1 MDQLFLVKFLL
12 PLFWAIGFYMFAPKS
27 TEKSIKLY
35 ALIGSLV
42 TLYYSIKMYVDLPD
56 AGVLTTLFKFE
67 MPLFF
72 NISYTFAMD
81 GLSGLLLMLNAFL
94 MLIVVI
100 ATWEIKTDKL
110 RLYYFLI
117 FLLTWAVNGSLLS
130 ISLYG
135 FYVFWELMLIPL
147 FILVGVFGGENR
159 RYASFKF
166 FMMTAAGSIL
176 MLASMCYMSALAY
189 KFNGSYDLNY
199 EVIKSLGLQYDG
211 FASPQSLIFW
221 SFAIAFFLK
230 VPVFPF
236 HSWLPDA
243 HVEAPT
249 AGSIILAGILL
260 KLGIY
265 GFLRFVIPLFPEA
278 VAANRDI
285 VMYLGAAGVIYGAL
299 TAWVQKDIKKLVAF
313 SSISHMGYII
323 MGVFSQNPL
332 AVKGAIFQMI
342 AHGISTP
349 GLFIG
354 VHYLYTR
361 THTKKM
367 DMYGGLAAVM
377 PKFSIL
383 FFIITAGSMAVPM
396 TCGFVGEF
404 MIIMGSYQVNTAAA
418 VLAATGIILSPI
430 YLLKMYHL
438 TALGEMKHE
447 ENKSLRDLSLLEA
460 TPMIVLSIM
469 TIGFGLYPKA
479 IMALYDGTINFL
491 VTKGL

>member
-1 MDQLFLVKFLL
+1 MNDLFLVKFLL
-12 PLFWAIGFYMFAPKS
+12 PLIWAVGFAFAPKNNQ
-27 TEKSIKLY
+27 KAIKLF

-42 TLYYSIKMYVDLPD
+42 VLAYNTLLYFELKDPTQLNTILNYSFT
-56 AGVLTTLFKFE
+56 G
-67 MPLFF
+67 FF
-72 NISYTFAMD
+72 GISYTFAID

-94 MLIVVI
+94 LVIVVI
-100 ATWEIKTDKL
+100 ATWDLHTEKL

-117 FLLTWAVNGSLLS
+117 FSLVWAVNGSLMAT
-130 ISLYG
+130 SLYG
-135 FYVFWELMLIPL
+135 FYIFWEAMLIPL

-159 RYASFKF
+159 KYASFKF

-176 MLASMCYMSALAY
+176 MLAAMCYMSALAY
-189 KFNGSYDLNY
+189 KLNGSYDLNY
-199 EVIKSLGLQYDG
+199 QVVKSLNLKFDG
-211 FASPQSLIFW
+211 IWSPQALVFW
-221 SFAIAFFLK
+221 AFTIAFFLK

-249 AGSIILAGILL
+249 AGSIFLAGILL

-265 GFLRFVIPLFPEA
+265 GFLRFVIPFYPESVTA
-278 VAANRDI
+278 FRDI
-285 VMYLGAAGVIYGAL
+285 IMYLGAIGVIYGAL

-313 SSISHMGYII
+313 SSISHMGYIVSGI
-323 MGVFSQNPL
+323 FSQNTF

-354 VHYLYTR
+354 VHYLYMR
-361 THTKKM
+361 RHTKKL
-367 DMYGGLAAVM
+367 DQFGGIAKVM
-377 PKFSIL
+377 PRFAVL

-404 MIIMGSYQVNTAAA
+404 MITAGVYEVNRTVA
-418 VLAATGIILSPI
+418 VISALGIILSPI

-438 TALGEMKHE
+438 TALGEITVE
-447 ENKSLRDLSLLEA
+447 ENKTLKDLNWFEA
-460 TPMIVLSIM
+460 GPLVVLSIL
-469 TIGFGLYPKA
+469 TIVFGMYPKL
-479 IMALYDGTINFL
+479 ITDLFQGTVVFL
-491 VTKGL
+491 TGKGI

>member
-1 MDQLFLVKFLL
+1 MDQYFLVKFLI
-12 PLFWAIGFYMFAPKS
+12 PLLWAIGFIFAPKNN
-27 TEKSIKLY
+27 ERAIKLY

-42 TLYYSIKMYVDLPD
+42 TLYYSSMFYFDLSNP
-56 AGVLTTLFKFE
+56 GTLTEVFKFSL
-67 MPLFF
+67 PQFF
-72 NISYTFAMD
+72 GMTYTFSMD
-81 GLSGLLLMLNAFL
+81 GLSGLLLILNAFL
-94 MLIVVI
+94 LLVVVI
-100 ATWEIKTDKL
+100 ATWNIETEKL

-117 FLLTWAVNGSLLS
+117 FSLVWAVNGSLLAT
-130 ISLYG
+130 SLYG
-135 FYVFWELMLIPL
+135 FYIFWEAMLIPL

-176 MLASMCYMSALAY
+176 MLAAMCYMSALAY
-189 KFNGSYDLNY
+189 RMNGSYDLTY
-199 EVIKSLGLQYDG
+199 DVIKNLGLHFNG
-211 FASPQSLIFW
+211 FWSPQSLVFW
-221 SFAIAFFLK
+221 AFAIAFFLK

-249 AGSIILAGILL
+249 AGSIFLAGILL

-265 GFLRFVIPLFPEA
+265 GFLRFVIPFYPQA
-278 VAANRDI
+278 VDAYRD
-285 VMYLGAAGVIYGAL
+285 VVLYLGAIGVIYGAL

-323 MGVFSQNPL
+323 MGVFSQNPF

-354 VHYLYTR
+354 VHYLYSR
-361 THTKKM
+361 LHTKKL
-367 DMYGGLAAVM
+367 DMYGGLAKVM
-377 PKFSIL
+377 PRFAVL

-404 MIIMGSYQVNTAAA
+404 MITAGVYEVNKVVAI
-418 VLAATGIILSPI
+418 LAATGIILSPI

-438 TALGEMKHE
+438 TALGEISHE
-447 ENKSLRDLSLLEA
+447 ENKSLKDLSFFECA
-460 TPMIVLSIM
+460 PMIVLSVL
-469 TIGFGLYPKA
+469 TIVFGLYPKLVTG
-479 IMALYDGTINFL
+479 LYEGTINFFIN
-491 VTKGL
+491 KGM

>member
-1 MDQLFLVKFLL
+1 MDQLFLVKFLI
-12 PLFWAIGFYMFAPKS
+12 PLFWAIGFVFAPKNN
-27 TEKSIKLY
+27 EKSIKLL
-35 ALIGSLV
+35 ALIGAFV
-42 TLYYSIKMYVDLPD
+42 TLAYSVIM
-56 AGVLTTLFKFE
+56 FNE
-67 MPLFF
+67 MPDTSVLNTLYKIDMPMFF
-72 NISYTFAMD
+72 NISYTFAID
-81 GLSGLLLMLNAFL
+81 GLSGLLLLLNAFL
-94 MLIVVI
+94 LLVVVV
-100 ATWEIKTDKL
+100 ATWDIKTDKL

-130 ISLYG
+130 TSLYG
-135 FYVFWELMLIPL
+135 FYVFWEVMLIPL

-176 MLASMCYMSALAY
+176 MLASMCYMSAMAFKL
-189 KFNGSYDLNY
+189 NGSYDLNY
-199 EVIKSLGLQYDG
+199 DVIKLLNLSHDG
-211 FASPQSLIFW
+211 FFSPQSLIFW
-221 SFAIAFFLK
+221 SFTIAFFLK

-265 GFLRFVIPLFPEA
+265 GFLRFVIPVFPEA
-278 VAANRDI
+278 VDANRDI
-285 VMYLGAAGVIYGAL
+285 VLYLGAIGVIYGAL

-323 MGVFSQNPL
+323 MGVFSQNQL

-342 AHGISTP
+342 AHGVSTP

-361 THTKKM
+361 RHTKKL
-367 DMYGGLAAVM
+367 DQFGGLASVM
-377 PKFSIL
+377 PKFAIL

-404 MIIMGSYQVNTAAA
+404 MIIMGTYQVNKVVA

-438 TALGEMKHE
+438 TALGEMVHE
-447 ENKSLRDLSLLEA
+447 ENKKLKDLTLLEA
-460 TPMIVLSIM
+460 TPMVVLSAMTIVL
-469 TIGFGLYPKA
+469 GLYPKLV
-479 IMALYDGTINFL
+479 MSLYDGTVNFFL
-491 VTKGL
+491 NKGL

>member
-1 MDQLFLVKFLL
+1 MDQLFLVKFLI
-12 PLFWAIGFYMFAPKS
+12 PLLWAIGFMFAPKNN
-27 TEKSIKLY
+27 EKSVKLY

-42 TLYYSIKMYVDLPD
+42 TLAYAVKMFIELPD
-56 AGVLTTLFKFE
+56 AGVLTTLYKFD

-72 NISYTFAMD
+72 NMSYTFAMD
-81 GLSGLLLMLNAFL
+81 GLSGLLLLLNAFL
-94 MLIVVI
+94 MLVVVV
-100 ATWEIKTDKL
+100 ATWDIKTDKL

-117 FLLTWAVNGSLLS
+117 FTLTWAVTGSLLAT
-130 ISLYG
+130 SLYG
-135 FYVFWELMLIPL
+135 FYIFWEVMLIPL

-199 EVIKSLGLQYDG
+199 EVIRSLGLKYDG
-211 FASPQSLIFW
+211 FLSPQSLVFW

-265 GFLRFVIPLFPEA
+265 GFLRFVIPVYPEA
-278 VAANRDI
+278 VSANRDI
-285 VMYLGAAGVIYGAL
+285 VLYLGAIGVIYGAL

-323 MGVFSQNPL
+323 MGIFSQNSF

-361 THTKKM
+361 RHTKKL
-367 DMYGGLAAVM
+367 DQFGGLAAVM
-377 PKFSIL
+377 PRFAVL

-404 MIIMGSYQVNTAAA
+404 MIIMGTYQVNKVVA

-438 TALGEMKHE
+438 TALGELTHE
-447 ENKSLRDLSLLEA
+447 ENKTLKDLTFLEA
-460 TPMIVLSIM
+460 TPMIVLSAL
-469 TIGFGLYPKA
+469 TILLGLYPKLV
-479 IMALYDGTINFL
+479 MSLYDGTVNFFSQS
-491 VTKGL
+491 GL

>member
-1 MDQLFLVKFLL
+1 MDQLFLVKFLI
-12 PLFWAIGFYMFAPKS
+12 PLLWAIGFMFAPKNN
-27 TEKSIKLY
+27 EKSVKLY
-35 ALIGSLV
+35 ALIGSFV
-42 TLYYSIKMYVDLPD
+42 TLAYSIKMFMDLPD

-81 GLSGLLLMLNAFL
+81 GLSGLLLLLNAFL
-94 MLIVVI
+94 MLIVVV
-100 ATWEIKTDKL
+100 ATWDIKTDKL

-117 FLLTWAVNGSLLS
+117 FTLTWAVSGSLLS
-130 ISLYG
+130 TSLYG
-135 FYVFWELMLIPL
+135 FYIFWEAMLIPL

-176 MLASMCYMSALAY
+176 MLAAMCYMSALAY

-199 EVIKSLGLQYDG
+199 EVIRSLGLKYDG
-211 FASPQSLIFW
+211 FLSPQSLIFW

-260 KLGIY
+260 KLGVY

-278 VAANRDI
+278 VDANRDI
-285 VMYLGAAGVIYGAL
+285 VLYLGAIGVIYGAL

-332 AVKGAIFQMI
+332 AVNGAIFQMI

-361 THTKKM
+361 RHTKKL
-367 DMYGGLAAVM
+367 DQFGGIAAVM
-377 PKFSIL
+377 PRFAIL

-404 MIIMGSYQVNTAAA
+404 MITMGVYEVNKVVA

-438 TALGEMKHE
+438 TALGELKHE
-447 ENKSLRDLSLLEA
+447 ENKTLKDLTLLEA
-460 TPMIVLSIM
+460 TPMIVLCIL
-469 TIGFGLYPKA
+469 TIVLGLYPKL
-479 IMALYDGTINFL
+479 IMGLYSGTINFI
-491 VTKGL
+491 VNKGL

>member
-1 MDQLFLVKFLL
+1 MDQLFLVKFLI
-12 PLFWAIGFYMFAPKS
+12 PLLWAIGFIFAPKNN
-27 TEKSIKLY
+27 EKSIKLY
-35 ALIGSLV
+35 ALIGAFV
-42 TLYYSIKMYVDLPD
+42 TLAYSIKMFMDLPD
-56 AGVLTTLFKFE
+56 PAVLTTLFKFE

-81 GLSGLLLMLNAFL
+81 GLSGVLLLLNAFL
-94 MLIVVI
+94 MLVVVI
-100 ATWEIKTDKL
+100 ATWDIKTDKL

-117 FLLTWAVNGSLLS
+117 FTLTWAVSGSLLS
-130 ISLYG
+130 TSLYG
-135 FYVFWELMLIPL
+135 FYVFWEAMLIPL

-199 EVIKSLGLQYDG
+199 EVIKTLGLKYDG
-211 FASPQSLIFW
+211 FLSPQSLIFW

-265 GFLRFVIPLFPEA
+265 GLLRFVIPLFPEA
-278 VAANRDI
+278 VSANRDI
-285 VMYLGAAGVIYGAL
+285 VLWLGAIGVIYGAL
-299 TAWVQKDIKKLVAF
+299 TAWVQTDIKRLVAF
-313 SSISHMGYII
+313 SSISHMGYIV
-323 MGVFSQNPL
+323 MGVFSQNQF
-332 AVKGAIFQMI
+332 AVKGAIYQMI

-367 DMYGGLAAVM
+367 DMYGGIAAVR
-377 PKFSIL
+377 PRFSIL

-404 MIIMGSYQVNTAAA
+404 MIIMGTYEINPLVAM
-418 VLAATGIILSPI
+418 VAATGIILTPI

-447 ENKSLRDLSLLEA
+447 ENKSLKDLTLLEA
-460 TPMIVLSIM
+460 TPLVVLSALTIVL
-469 TIGFGLYPKA
+469 GLYPKLVTA
-479 IMALYDGTINFL
+479 MYDGTVNFF
-491 VTKGL
+491 VNKG

>member
-1 MDQLFLVKFLL
+1 MDNIFLIKFLVPLL
-12 PLFWAIGFYMFAPKS
+12 WAISFVFAPKNN
-27 TEKSIKLY
+27 ERAVKIL
-35 ALIGSLV
+35 ALIGSFVALF
-42 TLYYSIKMYVDLPD
+42 YSVEFYMGLKDP
-56 AGVLTTLFKFE
+56 GVLTELFKLSL
-67 MPLFF
+67 PNFF
-72 NISYTFAMD
+72 GMTYTFALD
-81 GLSGLLLMLNAFL
+81 GLGGLLLMLNAFL
-94 MLIVVI
+94 LVVVVI
-100 ATWEIKTDKL
+100 ATWNLETDKL

-117 FLLTWAVNGSLLS
+117 FALVWAVNGSLMAT
-130 ISLYG
+130 SLYG
-135 FYVFWELMLIPL
+135 FYIFWEAMLIPL

-176 MLASMCYMSALAY
+176 MLSAMCYMSALAY
-189 KFNGSYDLNY
+189 RMNGSYDLTY
-199 EVIKSLGLQYDG
+199 EVIKNLGLHFDG
-211 FASPQSLIFW
+211 FWSPQSLVFW
-221 SFAIAFFLK
+221 AFAIAFFLK

-249 AGSIILAGILL
+249 AGSIFLAGILL

-265 GFLRFVIPLFPEA
+265 GFLRFVIPVYPQA
-278 VAANRDI
+278 VDAYRD
-285 VMYLGAAGVIYGAL
+285 VVLYLGAIGVIYGAL

-323 MGVFSQNPL
+323 MGVFSQNQF

-361 THTKKM
+361 LHTKKLE
-367 DMYGGLAAVM
+367 MYGGLAKVM
-377 PKFSIL
+377 PRFAVL

-404 MIIMGSYQVNTAAA
+404 MITFGVYEINPTVAI
-418 VLAATGIILSPI
+418 LAATGIILSPI

-438 TALGEMKHE
+438 TALGEIKHE
-447 ENKSLRDLSLLEA
+447 ENKELKDLSWLESA
-460 TPMIVLSIM
+460 PMIVLSII
-469 TIGFGLYPKA
+469 TIVLGLYPN
-479 IMALYDGTINFL
+479 LVTGLFEGTIAFL
-491 VTKGL
+491 TNKGI

>member
-1 MDQLFLVKFLL
+1 MDQMFLVKFLV
-12 PLFWAIGFYMFAPKS
+12 PLIWAISFIFAPKNN
-27 TEKSIKLY
+27 EKIVKIL
-35 ALIGSLV
+35 ALIGSFV
-42 TLYYSIKMYVDLPD
+42 CLYYATTFYTNLPD
-56 AGVLTTLFKFE
+56 AGHLTELFKFSL
-67 MPLFF
+67 PHFF
-72 NISYTFAMD
+72 GINYTFAID
-81 GLSGLLLMLNAFL
+81 GLSSLLLILNSFL
-94 MLIVVI
+94 LLVVVI
-100 ATWEIKTDKL
+100 ATWEMHTDKL

-117 FLLTWAVNGSLLS
+117 FSLVWAVNGSLMAT
-130 ISLYG
+130 SLYG
-135 FYVFWELMLIPL
+135 FYIFWEAMLIPL

-176 MLASMCYMSALAY
+176 MLAAMCYMSAMAY
-189 KFNGSYDLNY
+189 RINGSYDLTY
-199 EVIKSLGLQYDG
+199 EVIKTLGLRYDG
-211 FASPQSLIFW
+211 FWSPQALVFW
-221 SFAIAFFLK
+221 AFTIAFFLK

-249 AGSIILAGILL
+249 AGSIFLAGILL

-265 GFLRFVIPLFPEA
+265 GFLRFVIPFYPQA
-278 VAANRDI
+278 VDAYRDVI
-285 VMYLGAAGVIYGAL
+285 LYLGAIGVIYGAL

-323 MGVFSQNPL
+323 MGVFSQNAF

-361 THTKKM
+361 LHTKKLE
-367 DMYGGLAAVM
+367 MYGGLAKVM
-377 PKFSIL
+377 PRFAVL

-404 MIIMGSYQVNTAAA
+404 MISFGVYEVNKTVA
-418 VLAATGIILSPI
+418 VLAALGIILSPI

-438 TALGEMKHE
+438 TALGEITHE
-447 ENKSLRDLSLLEA
+447 ENKTLKDISLLEC
-460 TPMIVLSIM
+460 TPMIVLSIL
-469 TIGFGLYPKA
+469 TIVLGLYPKVVT
-479 IMALYDGTINFL
+479 DVFEGTINFFIN
-491 VTKGL
+491 KGL

>member
-1 MDQLFLVKFLL
+1 MDQLFLIKFLI
-12 PLFWAIGFYMFAPKS
+12 PLLWAISFMFAPKEN
-27 TEKSIKLY
+27 EKVIKIF
-35 ALIGSLV
+35 ALIGSFCILWIAGQMF
-42 TLYYSIKMYVDLPD
+42 TELPD

-72 NISYTFAMD
+72 NMSYTFAMD
-81 GLSGLLLMLNAFL
+81 GLSGLLLLLNAFL
-94 MLIVVI
+94 LLVVVI
-100 ATWEIKTDKL
+100 ATWDIKTDKL

-130 ISLYG
+130 TSLYG
-135 FYVFWELMLIPL
+135 FYIFWEVMLIPL

-199 EVIKSLGLQYDG
+199 EVIRSLGLKYDG
-211 FASPQSLIFW
+211 FMSPQSLIFW

-278 VAANRDI
+278 VDANRDI
-285 VMYLGAAGVIYGAL
+285 VLYLGAIGVIYGAL

-367 DMYGGLAAVM
+367 DMYGGIAAVM

-404 MIIMGSYQVNTAAA
+404 MIIMGTYEVNKVVA
-418 VLAATGIILSPI
+418 VLAATGIMLSPI

-438 TALGEMKHE
+438 TALGELKHE
-447 ENKSLRDLSLLEA
+447 ENKSLKDLSLLEA
-460 TPMIVLSIM
+460 TPLIVLSIL
-469 TIGFGLYPKA
+469 TIVFGLYPKA
-479 IMALYDGTINFL
+479 VMALYDGTINFF
-491 VTKGL
+491 VNKGL

>member
-1 MDQLFLVKFLL
+1 MDQLFLVKFLI
-12 PLFWAIGFYMFAPKS
+12 PLLWAIGFIFAPKNN
-27 TEKSIKLY
+27 EKSVKLY
-35 ALIGSLV
+35 ALIGALV
-42 TLYYSIKMYVDLPD
+42 TLAYSIKMFVDLPD
-56 AGVLTTLFKFE
+56 TAVLTTLFKFE

-81 GLSGLLLMLNAFL
+81 GLSGVLLLLNAFL
-94 MLIVVI
+94 MLVVVV
-100 ATWEIKTDKL
+100 ATWDIKTDKL

-117 FLLTWAVNGSLLS
+117 FTLTWAVSGSLLS
-130 ISLYG
+130 TSLYG
-135 FYVFWELMLIPL
+135 FYVFWEAMLIPL

-199 EVIKSLGLQYDG
+199 EVIKTLGLQYNG
-211 FASPQSLIFW
+211 FLSPQSLIFW

-265 GFLRFVIPLFPEA
+265 GLLRFVIPLFPEA

-285 VMYLGAAGVIYGAL
+285 VLWLGAIGVIYGAL
-299 TAWVQKDIKKLVAF
+299 TAWVQTDIKRLVAF
-313 SSISHMGYII
+313 SSISHMGYIV
-323 MGVFSQNPL
+323 MGVFSQNQF

-367 DMYGGLAAVM
+367 DLYGGIAAVM
-377 PKFSIL
+377 PRFSIL

-404 MIIMGSYQVNTAAA
+404 MIIMGTYEINPLVAM
-418 VLAATGIILSPI
+418 VAATGIILTPI

-447 ENKSLRDLSLLEA
+447 ENKSLKDLTLLEA
-460 TPMIVLSIM
+460 TPMIVLSGL
-469 TIGFGLYPKA
+469 TIVLGLYPKLVTA
-479 IMALYDGTINFL
+479 MYDGTINFF
-491 VTKGL
+491 VNKG

>member
-1 MDQLFLVKFLL
+1 MDQLFLIKFLI
-12 PLFWAIGFYMFAPKS
+12 PLFWAISFMFAPKNN
-27 TEKSIKLY
+27 ERMIKVL
-35 ALIGSLV
+35 ALIGAVV
-42 TLYYSIKMYVDLPD
+42 TFAYSIKMFTDLPD
-56 AGVLTTLFKFE
+56 PGVLSTLLKFE

-81 GLSGLLLMLNAFL
+81 GLSGLLLLLNAFL
-94 MLIVVI
+94 LLVVVV
-100 ATWEIKTDKL
+100 ATWDIKTEKL

-130 ISLYG
+130 TSLYG
-135 FYVFWELMLIPL
+135 FYIFWEVMLIPL

-189 KFNGSYDLNY
+189 KINGSYDLTF
-199 EVIKSLGLQYDG
+199 EVIQSLNLKYDG
-211 FASPQSLIFW
+211 FYSPQSLIFW
-221 SFAIAFFLK
+221 TFTIAFFLK

-265 GFLRFVIPLFPEA
+265 GFLRFVIPVFPEA
-278 VAANRDI
+278 VEANRDI
-285 VMYLGAAGVIYGAL
+285 VLYLGAIGVIYGAL
-299 TAWVQKDIKKLVAF
+299 TAWVQTDIKKLVAF

-323 MGVFSQNPL
+323 MGIFSQNEF

-361 THTKKM
+361 RHTKKL
-367 DMYGGLAAVM
+367 DQYGGIAAVM
-377 PKFSIL
+377 PRFAIL

-404 MIIMGSYQVNTAAA
+404 MIIMGTYEVNKVVAI
-418 VLAATGIILSPI
+418 LAASGIILSPI

-438 TALGEMKHE
+438 TALGELVHE
-447 ENKSLRDLSLLEA
+447 ENKKLKDLSLLEA
-460 TPMIVLSIM
+460 APLLVLSVL
-469 TIGFGLYPKA
+469 TIALGLYPKWV
-479 IMALYDGTINFL
+479 MGLYDGTINFFI
-491 VTKGL
+491 TKGL

>member
-1 MDQLFLVKFLL
+1 MDQLFLVKFLI
-12 PLFWAIGFYMFAPKS
+12 PLLWAIGFIFAPKNN
-27 TEKSIKLY
+27 EKAIKLY

-42 TLYYSIKMYVDLPD
+42 TLAYSIQMFMDLPD
-56 AGVLTTLFKFE
+56 TAVLTTLYKFE

-81 GLSGLLLMLNAFL
+81 GLSGLLLLLNAFL
-94 MLIVVI
+94 MLIVVV
-100 ATWEIKTDKL
+100 ATWDIKTDKL

-117 FLLTWAVNGSLLS
+117 FSLTWTVSGSLLS
-130 ISLYG
+130 TSLYG
-135 FYVFWELMLIPL
+135 FYVFWEAMLIPL

-199 EVIKSLGLQYDG
+199 EIIKTLGLKYDG
-211 FASPQSLIFW
+211 FLSPQSLIFW

-265 GFLRFVIPLFPEA
+265 GLLRFVIPLFPEA
-278 VAANRDI
+278 VEANREI
-285 VMYLGAAGVIYGAL
+285 VLWLGAIGVIYGAL
-299 TAWVQKDIKKLVAF
+299 TAWVQTDIKRLVAF
-313 SSISHMGYII
+313 SSISHMGYIV
-323 MGVFSQNPL
+323 MGVFSQNQF

-354 VHYLYTR
+354 VHYLYSR

-367 DMYGGLAAVM
+367 DMYGGIAAVM
-377 PKFSIL
+377 PRFSIL
-383 FFIITAGSMAVPM
+383 LFIITIGSMAVPM

-404 MIIMGSYQVNTAAA
+404 MIIMGTYEINPLVAM
-418 VLAATGIILSPI
+418 VAATGIILTPI

-447 ENKSLRDLSLLEA
+447 ENKSLKDLTLLEA
-460 TPMIVLSIM
+460 TPMIVLSVL
-469 TIGFGLYPKA
+469 TIVLGLYPKLVTA
-479 IMALYDGTINFL
+479 MYDGTINFF
-491 VTKGL
+491 VNKG

>member
-1 MDQLFLVKFLL
+1 MDQLFLVKFLI
-12 PLFWAIGFYMFAPKS
+12 PLLWAIGFMFAPKNNDRS
-27 TEKSIKLY
+27 VKLY
-35 ALIGSLV
+35 ALIGSIV
-42 TLYYSIKMYVDLPD
+42 TLSYAVKMFFEMPD
-56 AGVLTTLFKFE
+56 AGVLTTLYKFD

-72 NISYTFAMD
+72 NMSYTFAID
-81 GLSGLLLMLNAFL
+81 GLSGLLLLLNAFL
-94 MLIVVI
+94 MMVVVV
-100 ATWEIKTDKL
+100 ATWDIKTDKL

-117 FLLTWAVNGSLLS
+117 FTLGWAVNGSLLAT
-130 ISLYG
+130 SLYG
-135 FYVFWELMLIPL
+135 FYIFWEVMLIPL
-147 FILVGVFGGENR
+147 FILVGIFGGENR

-189 KFNGSYDLNY
+189 KINGSYDLNY
-199 EVIKSLGLQYDG
+199 EIIKSLGLKYDG
-211 FASPQSLIFW
+211 FLSPQSLVFW

-265 GFLRFVIPLFPEA
+265 GFLRFVIPFYPEA
-278 VAANRDI
+278 VDANRDI
-285 VMYLGAAGVIYGAL
+285 VLYLGAIGVIYGAL

-323 MGVFSQNPL
+323 MGIFSQNAF

-361 THTKKM
+361 RHTKKM
-367 DMYGGLAAVM
+367 DQFGGLAAVM
-377 PKFSIL
+377 PKFAVL

-404 MIIMGSYQVNTAAA
+404 MIIMGTYEVNPVVAA
-418 VLAATGIILSPI
+418 LAATGIILSPI

-438 TALGEMKHE
+438 TALGELKHE
-447 ENKSLRDLSLLEA
+447 ENKSLKDISFLEA
-460 TPMIVLSIM
+460 TPMIVLSIL
-469 TIGFGLYPKA
+469 TIVLGLYPRLVTS
-479 IMALYDGTINFL
+479 LYDGTVNFFSNS
-491 VTKGL
+491 GL

>member
-1 MDQLFLVKFLL
+1 MDQLFLVKFLI
-12 PLFWAIGFYMFAPKS
+12 PLLWAIGFIFAPKNN
-27 TEKSIKLY
+27 EKAIKLY

-42 TLYYSIKMYVDLPD
+42 TLAYSIKMFVDLPD
-56 AGVLTTLFKFE
+56 TSVLTTLYKFD

-72 NISYTFAMD
+72 NLSYTFAMD
-81 GLSGLLLMLNAFL
+81 GLSGLLLLLNAFL
-94 MLIVVI
+94 MLVVVV
-100 ATWEIKTDKL
+100 ATWDMKTEKL

-117 FLLTWAVNGSLLS
+117 FMLTWAVSGSLLS
-130 ISLYG
+130 TSLYG
-135 FYVFWELMLIPL
+135 FYVFWEAMLIPL
-147 FILVGVFGGENR
+147 FVLVGVFGGENR

-199 EVIKSLGLQYDG
+199 EIIRSLSLKYDG
-211 FASPQSLIFW
+211 FLSPQSLIFW
-221 SFAIAFFLK
+221 SFSIAFFLK

-236 HSWLPDA
+236 HSWLPEA

-260 KLGIY
+260 KLGVY

-278 VAANRDI
+278 VDANRDI
-285 VMYLGAAGVIYGAL
+285 VLWLGAIGIIYGAL
-299 TAWVQKDIKKLVAF
+299 TAWVQTDIKKLVAF

-323 MGVFSQNPL
+323 MGVFSQNPF

-367 DMYGGLAAVM
+367 DMYGGIAAVM
-377 PKFSIL
+377 PRFAIL

-404 MIIMGSYQVNTAAA
+404 MIIMGTYQVNPVVAM
-418 VLAATGIILSPI
+418 VAATGIILSPI

-447 ENKSLRDLSLLEA
+447 ENKSLKDLSLLEA
-460 TPMIVLSIM
+460 TPMIVLSAL
-469 TIGFGLYPKA
+469 TIALGLYPKLVTA
-479 IMALYDGTINFL
+479 MYDGTINFF
-491 VTKGL
+491 VNKG

>member
-1 MDQLFLVKFLL
+1 MDQLFLVKFLI
-12 PLFWAIGFYMFAPKS
+12 PLLWAIGFMFAPKNN
-27 TEKSIKLY
+27 EKSIKLY
-35 ALIGSLV
+35 ALIGSIV
-42 TLYYSIKMYVDLPD
+42 TLFYAVKLFVELPD
-56 AGVLTTLFKFE
+56 AGVLTTLYKFD
-67 MPLFF
+67 MPFFF
-72 NISYTFAMD
+72 NMSYTFAMD
-81 GLSGLLLMLNAFL
+81 GLSGLLLLLNAFL
-94 MLIVVI
+94 MLIVVV
-100 ATWEIKTDKL
+100 ATWDIKTEKL

-117 FLLTWAVNGSLLS
+117 FTLTWAVSGSLLAT
-130 ISLYG
+130 SLYG
-135 FYVFWELMLIPL
+135 FYIFWEAMLIPL

-189 KFNGSYDLNY
+189 KINGSYDLNY
-199 EVIKSLGLQYDG
+199 EVIKTLGLRYDG
-211 FASPQSLIFW
+211 LFSPQSLVFW

-265 GFLRFVIPLFPEA
+265 GFLRFVIPFYPEA

-285 VMYLGAAGVIYGAL
+285 VLYLGAIGVIYGAL

-323 MGVFSQNPL
+323 MGIFSQNSF

-361 THTKKM
+361 RHTKKL
-367 DMYGGLAAVM
+367 DQFGGLASVM
-377 PKFSIL
+377 PRFAIL
-383 FFIITAGSMAVPM
+383 FFIITAGSMAIPM

-404 MIIMGSYQVNTAAA
+404 MIILGTYQINPAVAA
-418 VLAATGIILSPI
+418 LAATGIILSPI

-438 TALGEMKHE
+438 TALGELTHE
-447 ENKSLRDLSLLEA
+447 ENKTLKDVSLLEA
-460 TPMIVLSIM
+460 TPLIVLSVL
-469 TIGFGLYPKA
+469 TIVFGLYPS
-479 IMALYDGTINFL
+479 LVTSLFDGTVNFFSIS
-491 VTKGL
+491 GL

>member
-1 MDQLFLVKFLL
+1 MDQLFIIKFLI
-12 PLFWAIGFYMFAPKS
+12 PLLWAIGFVFAPKNN
-27 TEKSIKLY
+27 EKSIKLY

-42 TLYYSIKMYVDLPD
+42 TLAYSVKMFTDMPD
-56 AGVLTTLFKFE
+56 AGVLTNLFKFE

-72 NISYTFAMD
+72 NISYTFAID
-81 GLSGLLLMLNAFL
+81 GLSGLLLLLNAFL
-94 MLIVVI
+94 MLVVVV
-100 ATWEIKTDKL
+100 ATWDIKTDKL

-130 ISLYG
+130 TSLYS
-135 FYVFWELMLIPL
+135 FYIFWEVMLIPL

-199 EVIKSLGLQYDG
+199 EVIRSLSLRYDG
-211 FASPQSLIFW
+211 FLSPQSLIFW
-221 SFAIAFFLK
+221 SFTIAFFLK

-265 GFLRFVIPLFPEA
+265 GFLRFVIPVYPEA
-278 VAANRDI
+278 VDANRDI
-285 VMYLGAAGVIYGAL
+285 ILYLGAIGVIYGAL

-323 MGVFSQNPL
+323 MGIFSQNAF
-332 AVKGAIFQMI
+332 AVKGAIFQMV
-342 AHGISTP
+342 AHGVSTP

-361 THTKKM
+361 RHTKKL
-367 DMYGGLAAVM
+367 DQFGGIASVM
-377 PKFSIL
+377 PRFAIL

-404 MIIMGSYQVNTAAA
+404 MIIMGTYQVNPTVA

-438 TALGEMKHE
+438 TVLGELKHE
-447 ENKSLRDLSLLEA
+447 ENRTLKDLSLLEA
-460 TPMIVLSIM
+460 TPLIVLSVL
-469 TIGFGLYPKA
+469 TILLGLYPKLVTS
-479 IMALYDGTINFL
+479 LYDGTINFF

>member
-1 MDQLFLVKFLL
+1 MDQLFLVKFLI
-12 PLFWAIGFYMFAPKS
+12 PLFWAIGFMFTPERN
-27 TEKSIKLY
+27 EKSIKLY
-35 ALIGSLV
+35 ALIGSIV
-42 TLYYSIKMYVDLPD
+42 TLAYSIKMFIDLPD
-56 AGVLTTLFKFE
+56 TSVLTTLFKFD

-81 GLSGLLLMLNAFL
+81 GLSGLLLLLNAFL
-94 MLIVVI
+94 MLVVVV

-117 FLLTWAVNGSLLS
+117 FTLTWAVSGSLLS
-130 ISLYG
+130 TSLYG
-135 FYVFWELMLIPL
+135 FYVFWEVMLIPL

-176 MLASMCYMSALAY
+176 MLASLCYMSAIAF
-189 KFNGSYDLNY
+189 KMNGSYDLNY
-199 EVIKSLGLQYDG
+199 EVVRALNLRYDG
-211 FASPQSLIFW
+211 LMSPQSLVFW
-221 SFAIAFFLK
+221 SFTIAFFLK

-260 KLGIY
+260 KLGVY

-278 VAANRDI
+278 VEANRDF
-285 VMYLGAAGVIYGAL
+285 VLFLGATGVIYGAL

-323 MGVFSQNPL
+323 MGVFSQNPF
-332 AVKGAIFQMI
+332 AMKGAIFQMI

-361 THTKKM
+361 RHTKKL
-367 DMYGGLAAVM
+367 DQFGGIAAVM
-377 PKFSIL
+377 PRFAIL

-404 MIIMGSYQVNTAAA
+404 MIIMGTYEVNKVAAI
-418 VLAATGIILSPI
+418 LAATGIILSPI

-438 TALGEMKHE
+438 TALGELKHE
-447 ENKSLRDLSLLEA
+447 ENKSLKDLSLLEA
-460 TPMIVLSIM
+460 TPMIVLSVL
-469 TIGFGLYPKA
+469 TIVFGLYPKA
-479 IMALYDGTINFL
+479 VMALFDGTINFF
-491 VTKGL
+491 VNKG

>member
-1 MDQLFLVKFLL
+1 MDQLFLVKFLI
-12 PLFWAIGFYMFAPKS
+12 PLLWAIGFIFAPKNN
-27 TEKSIKLY
+27 EKAIKLY

-42 TLYYSIKMYVDLPD
+42 TLAYSIKMFADLPD
-56 AGVLTTLFKFE
+56 TSVLTTLYKFD

-72 NISYTFAMD
+72 NLSYTFAMD
-81 GLSGLLLMLNAFL
+81 GLSGLLLLLNAFL
-94 MLIVVI
+94 MLVVVV

-117 FLLTWAVNGSLLS
+117 FTLTWAVSGSLLS
-130 ISLYG
+130 TSLYG
-135 FYVFWELMLIPL
+135 FYVFWEAMLIPL
-147 FILVGVFGGENR
+147 FVLVGVFGGENR

-199 EVIKSLGLQYDG
+199 EIIKTLGLKYDG
-211 FASPQSLIFW
+211 FLSPQSLIFW
-221 SFAIAFFLK
+221 SFSIAFFLK

-278 VAANRDI
+278 VDANRDI
-285 VMYLGAAGVIYGAL
+285 VLWLGAIGIIYGAL

-323 MGVFSQNPL
+323 MGVFSQNPF

-367 DMYGGLAAVM
+367 DMYGGIAAVM
-377 PKFSIL
+377 PRFSVL

-404 MIIMGSYQVNTAAA
+404 MIIMGTYEINPVVAMVAAS
-418 VLAATGIILSPI
+418 GIILSPI

-447 ENKSLRDLSLLEA
+447 ENKSLKDLSLLEA
-460 TPMIVLSIM
+460 TPMIVLSIL
-469 TIGFGLYPKA
+469 TIVLGLYPKLVTA
-479 IMALYDGTINFL
+479 MYDGTINFL
-491 VTKGL
+491 VNKG

>member
-1 MDQLFLVKFLL
+1 MDQLFLVKFLI
-12 PLFWAIGFYMFAPKS
+12 PLLWAIGFIFAPKNN
-27 TEKSIKLY
+27 EKAIKLY

-42 TLYYSIKMYVDLPD
+42 TLAYSIQMFMDLPNT
-56 AGVLTTLFKFE
+56 AVLTTLYKFE

-81 GLSGLLLMLNAFL
+81 GLSGLLLLLNAFL
-94 MLIVVI
+94 MLIVVV
-100 ATWEIKTDKL
+100 ATWDIKTDKL

-117 FLLTWAVNGSLLS
+117 FSLTWTVSGSLLS
-130 ISLYG
+130 TSLYG
-135 FYVFWELMLIPL
+135 FYVFWEAMLIPL

-199 EVIKSLGLQYDG
+199 EIIKTLGLKYDG
-211 FASPQSLIFW
+211 FLSPQSLIFW

-265 GFLRFVIPLFPEA
+265 GLLRFVIPLFPEA
-278 VAANRDI
+278 VEANREI
-285 VMYLGAAGVIYGAL
+285 VLWLGAIGVIYGAL
-299 TAWVQKDIKKLVAF
+299 TAWVQTDIKRLVAF
-313 SSISHMGYII
+313 SSISHMGYIV
-323 MGVFSQNPL
+323 MGVFSQNQF

-354 VHYLYTR
+354 VHYLYSR

-367 DMYGGLAAVM
+367 DMYGGIAAVM
-377 PKFSIL
+377 PRFSIL
-383 FFIITAGSMAVPM
+383 LFIITIGSMAVPM

-404 MIIMGSYQVNTAAA
+404 MIIMGTYEINPLVAM
-418 VLAATGIILSPI
+418 VAATGIILTPI

-447 ENKSLRDLSLLEA
+447 ENKSLKDLTLIEA
-460 TPMIVLSIM
+460 TPMIVLSAL
-469 TIGFGLYPKA
+469 TIVLGLYPKLVTA
-479 IMALYDGTINFL
+479 MYDGTINFF
-491 VTKGL
+491 VNKG

>member
-1 MDQLFLVKFLL
+1 MDYLFLIKFLI
-12 PLFWAIGFYMFAPKS
+12 PLLWALGFALTPKNNEKAIKTFA
-27 TEKSIKLY
+27 
-35 ALIGSLV
+35 LV
-42 TLYYSIKMYVDLPD
+42 GAIVVLGYSIKMFIDLPNP
-56 AGVLTTLFKFE
+56 GVLTELFKFQ

-81 GLSGLLLMLNAFL
+81 GLSGVLLLLNAFL
-94 MLIVVI
+94 LLLVIV
-100 ATWEIKTDKL
+100 ATWDIKTDKL

-117 FLLTWAVNGSLLS
+117 FTLVWAVNGSLLS
-130 ISLYG
+130 TSLYG
-135 FYVFWELMLIPL
+135 FYLFWEVMLIPL

-176 MLASMCYMSALAY
+176 MLASMCYMSALAF
-189 KFNGSYDLNY
+189 KLNGSYDLNY
-199 EVIKSLGLQYDG
+199 AVIKSLSLRFNG
-211 FASPQSLIFW
+211 FWSPQSLVFW
-221 SFAIAFFLK
+221 AFSIAFFLK

-249 AGSIILAGILL
+249 AGSILLAGILL

-265 GFLRFVIPLFPEA
+265 GFLRFVIPFYPQA
-278 VAANRDI
+278 VSEYRDI
-285 VMYLGAAGVIYGAL
+285 VLFLGAIGVIYGAL

-313 SSISHMGYII
+313 SSISHMGYIV
-323 MGVFSQNPL
+323 MGVFSQNEF
-332 AVKGAIFQMI
+332 AVKGAIFQMV

-349 GLFIG
+349 GLFIA

-361 THTKKM
+361 RHTKKL
-367 DMYGGLAAVM
+367 DQFGGIARVM
-377 PKFSIL
+377 PLFAVL
-383 FFIITAGSMAVPM
+383 FFLITAGSMAVPM

-404 MIIMGSYQVNTAAA
+404 MIVTGVYQLNKMVA

-438 TALGEMKHE
+438 TALGDITIE
-447 ENKSLRDLSLLEA
+447 ENKVLKDISLLEA
-460 TPMIVLSIM
+460 TPLVVLSVL
-469 TIGFGLYPKA
+469 TILLGLYPKLV
-479 IMALYDGTINFL
+479 MALYDGTISFFVN
-491 VTKGL
+491 KGI

>member
-1 MDQLFLVKFLL
+1 MDQLFLIKFLI
-12 PLFWAIGFYMFAPKS
+12 PLFWAISFMFAPKNNER
-27 TEKSIKLY
+27 TVKLL
-35 ALIGSLV
+35 ALIGALV
-42 TLYYSIKMYVDLPD
+42 TLSYSVKMFMDLPD
-56 AGVLTTLFKFE
+56 PGVLTTLLKFE

-72 NISYTFAMD
+72 NITYTFAMD
-81 GLSGLLLMLNAFL
+81 GLSGLLLLLNAFL
-94 MLIVVI
+94 LLVVVV
-100 ATWEIKTDKL
+100 ATWDIKTEKL

-130 ISLYG
+130 TSLYG
-135 FYVFWELMLIPL
+135 FYIFWEVMLIPL

-176 MLASMCYMSALAY
+176 MLASMCFMSAMAY
-189 KFNGSYDLNY
+189 KLNGSYDLNY
-199 EVIKSLGLQYDG
+199 EVIHSLNLKYDG
-211 FASPQSLIFW
+211 FYSPQSLIFW
-221 SFAIAFFLK
+221 SFTIAFFLK

-278 VAANRDI
+278 VDANREI
-285 VMYLGAAGVIYGAL
+285 VLYLGAIGVIYGAL

-323 MGVFSQNPL
+323 MGVFSQNPF

-361 THTKKM
+361 RHTKKL
-367 DMYGGLAAVM
+367 DQFGGLAAVM
-377 PKFSIL
+377 PRFAVL

-404 MIIMGSYQVNTAAA
+404 MIIMGTYQINKVVAM
-418 VLAATGIILSPI
+418 LAATGIILSPI
-430 YLLKMYHL
+430 YLLKMYHM
-438 TALGEMKHE
+438 TALGELVHE
-447 ENKSLRDLSLLEA
+447 ENKSLKDISFLEA
-460 TPMIVLSIM
+460 TPLIVLSIF
-469 TIGFGLYPKA
+469 TVVLGLYPKLV
-479 IMALYDGTINFL
+479 MGLFDGTINFF